1 MTTDVQH
8 GVASISTATKP
19 LSYGMHIRKA
29 NLYVK
34 SRKENNMELISR
46 EDAKR
51 KITEELDSI
60 DHVPS
65 WVFRRLERVINSLP
79 TIEERKEGRWIDDTY
94 IDEAYD
100 IKGVKTWGTKAKCSE
115 CGFSKIFIERHSGQ
129 YEFCPRC
136 GARMKGADDESN
148 TERD

>member
-1 MTTDVQH
+1 M
-8 GVASISTATKP
+8 K
-19 LSYGMHIRKA
+19 
-29 NLYVK
+29 
-34 SRKENNMELISR
+34 LISR
-46 EDAKR
+46 EEAKR

-65 WVFRRLERVINSLP
+65 WVFKRLEGAISSVP

-115 CGFSKIFIERHSGQ
+115 CDR
-129 YEFCPRC
+129 
-136 GARMKGADDESN
+136 
-148 TERD
+148 